1 MKHLAT
7 TQEKTL
13 THIYVRDAQKGFL
26 RPCWSTGAEIYCGM
40 CMRGAVE
47 AKVGASC
54 PVCASVV
61 ERILEVELGGA
72 PRLGHRRREVS
83 IRVGEARQQAQR
95 ADSTVLL
102 DFQNSRG
109 VGA

>member
-1 MKHLAT
+1 M
-7 TQEKTL
+7 
-13 THIYVRDAQKGFL
+13 
-26 RPCWSTGAEIYCGM
+26 
-40 CMRGAVE
+40 
-47 AKVGASC
+47 
-54 PVCASVV
+54 
-61 ERILEVELGGA
+61 LEVELGGA
-72 PRLGHRRREVS
+72 PRLGRRRREVS

>member
-61 ERILEVELGGA
+61 ERILAVEPGRA
-72 PRLGHRRREVS
+72 ARTNKVS
-83 IRVGEARQQAQR
+83 LHAGEARQPTKP
-95 ADSTVLL
+95 ADSAEVLE
-102 DFQNSRG
+102 FQDSRG